1 MKHKHHGLWILVYA
15 KSMRKGVNMKTQF
28 NGKFSEL
35 SFEEKVV
42 HLVNVGEK
50 ALGLWGY
57 SKNTKMKMLNYT
69 ENATFLLECE
79 NKPKIIMRVHRL
91 DYATVDNI
99 RTELQW
105 IMDLKRDTN
114 IRLASPLL
122 SIDGNY
128 IETIETPEFNEKRH
142 VVCFEYLEGT
152 APVDNSDSNEGVSHL
167 ISKIDKI
174 PDSITIPLFKKAAVL
189 YHELGKISKTSPMT
203 KEDRRL
209 YQQVGKIAGKLHVHS
224 SYWKQPCFYQRIE
237 WDFEGTFGED
247 WNNFYGES
255 YRSPKWLSKK
265 EIENLDECVML
276 IKKRLEAYG
285 KEANRYGM
293 IHSDLRTANLLSKG
307 DDMAVLDFDDCGK
320 GWYMY
325 EIAGAVALIEH
336 RSDLD
341 EIVNEVIS
349 GYEMVKPILKED
361 KEEIRTFIM
370 MRRIGML
377 QSLIC
382 RIGSVFGGNGET
394 AELTPEIL
402 AFYAKGTVLLAKDYL
417 KEYKEKPMPTQ
428 KFYSEAQAV

>member
-1 MKHKHHGLWILVYA
+1 
-15 KSMRKGVNMKTQF
+15 MRLNMKTQF

-35 SFEEKVV
+35 PFEEKIL
-42 HLVNVGEK
+42 HLTNVGK
-50 ALGLWGY
+50 RALERWGY
-57 SKNTKMKMLNYT
+57 PENTKMKILNYT
-69 ENATFLLECE
+69 ENATFSLSCE
-79 NKPKIIMRVHRL
+79 NKPTIIMRVHRL

-122 SIDGNY
+122 SMEGNY
-128 IETIETPEFNEKRH
+128 VETIETPEFNEKRH

-152 APVDNSDSNEGVSHL
+152 APVDQSDSNEGVSRL

-189 YHELGKISKTSPMT
+189 YSKLGKMSKKSPMT
-203 KEDRRL
+203 TQDRDL
-209 YQQVGKIAGKLHVHS
+209 YQQVGKIAAQLHVHS
-224 SYWKQPCFYQRIE
+224 LNWETPHFYQRME
-237 WDFEGTFGED
+237 WDFEGTFGEE

-265 EIENLDECVML
+265 EIQDLDQCVRRM
-276 IKKRLEAYG
+276 KKRLEVYG
-285 KEANRYGM
+285 KAPNRYGM
-293 IHSDLRTANLLSKG
+293 IHSDLRTANLLRDG
-307 DDMAVLDFDDCGK
+307 DDIAVLDFDDCGK

-341 EIVNEVIS
+341 EIVNEIIT
-349 GYEMVKPILKED
+349 GYEMVQAISKED
-361 KEEIRTFIM
+361 KEEIGTFIM

-382 RIGSVFGGNGET
+382 RIGSVFAGGGET

-402 AFYAKGTVLLAKDYL
+402 AFYAKGTVVLAKDYL
-417 KEYKEKPMPTQ
+417 KKYKENPMPAKSYT
-428 KFYSEAQAV
+428 KTRILFENASSLKN